1 MSDAL
6 KAITAVSA
14 VSSFVF
20 VGYRPDL
27 LPTSRPSYIGT
38 FVLLW
43 ITSFL
48 GWAFWKVILYPK
60 YFSPLRHLPMPK
72 GGSWWNGHFKEIS
85 ARATGEPHI
94 EWVNTI
100 PNDGLIRY
108 LGLLNS
114 ERLIVTSP
122 KGLSEVLTTQNY
134 DFIKPSHVAKGLGR
148 LLGIGILLA
157 EGDEHKTQ
165 RKNLMPAFAFR
176 HVKDLYPTF
185 WSKSRELVAAMTAH
199 IEAGGIPNDELPEYQ
214 KRPDVENDTAVLEA
228 HQWASRATLDIIGVA
243 GMGHDFGAIADP
255 TSILNQTY
263 RAVFKPTRQAAILG
277 LLNTFLPLWIVRN
290 IPIKRNGDIA
300 SAVTVI
306 RDTCRFLI
314 REKKE
319 KLEKKELHDCDILS
333 VAMESRYWGEEA
345 LIDQMMTFLAAG
357 HETTAASMTWAT
369 YLLAINPG
377 IQARLRAEV
386 REKLPSPDLLDEG
399 VTAQQIDHLPYLNAI
414 CNEVLRYR
422 SPVPLTLRD
431 AAHDTTLL
439 GTAIPKGTR
448 VMLVPWATNKTESLW
463 GSDARDFNPDR
474 WLPSESNPH
483 AAGNGGAKSNYAY
496 LTFLHGP
503 RSCIGQSFAK
513 AEFACLLAAWVGRF
527 EFEVNDERELDED
540 NIVIKGGVTAK
551 PSRGMYLRTKV
562 VEGW

>member
-1 MSDAL
+1 
-6 KAITAVSA
+6 
-14 VSSFVF
+14 
-20 VGYRPDL
+20 
-27 LPTSRPSYIGT
+27 
-38 FVLLW
+38 
-43 ITSFL
+43 
-48 GWAFWKVILYPK
+48 
-60 YFSPLRHLPMPK
+60 MPK
-72 GGSWWNGHFKEIS
+72 GGSWWNGHFNEIS
-85 ARATGEPHI
+85 ARATGDPHI
-94 EWVNTI
+94 EWINTI

-122 KGLSEVLTTQNY
+122 QGLKEVLTTQNY
-134 DFIKPSHVAKGLGR
+134 EFIKPSHIAKGLGR

-157 EGDEHKTQ
+157 EGEEHKTQ

-185 WSKSRELVAAMTAH
+185 WSKSREMVTAMTAY
-199 IEAGGIPNDELPEYQ
+199 IEAGGIPHDQLPDFQ
-214 KRPDVENDTAVLEA
+214 KGPEVKNDTAVLEA
-228 HQWASRATLDIIGVA
+228 HEWASRATLDIIGVA

-255 TSILNQTY
+255 TSPLNQTY

-277 LLNTFLPLWIVRN
+277 LLNLFLPGWFVHN
-290 IPIKRNGDIA
+290 IPIKRNGDIEA
-300 SAVTVI
+300 AVIVI
-306 RDTCRFLI
+306 RNTCRQLI

-319 KLEKKELHDCDILS
+319 KLEKNQLHDLDILS
-333 VAMESRYWGEEA
+333 VAIESGYWGEEA
-345 LIDQMMTFLAAG
+345 LIDQLMTFLAAG
-357 HETTAASMTWAT
+357 HETTASSMTWAT

-386 REKLPSPDLLDEG
+386 REKLPSPDDLDEG
-399 VTAQQIDHLPYLNAI
+399 VSALQIDHLPYLNAV

-422 SPVPLTLRD
+422 SPVPITLRD

-439 GTAIPKGTR
+439 GEAIPKGTR
-448 VMLVPWATNKTESLW
+448 VMLVPWAVNKSESLW
-463 GSDARDFNPDR
+463 GPDARKFNPDR

-483 AAGNGGAKSNYAY
+483 AANGGAKSAY
-496 LTFLHGP
+496 SFLTFLHGP

-527 EFEVNDERELDED
+527 EWEVNDVRESDED
-540 NIVIKGGVTAK
+540 NVLIKGGVTAK
-551 PSRGMYLRTKV
+551 PAKGMYLRTKV

>member
-1 MSDAL
+1 MSDIPFKAMTAL
-6 KAITAVSA
+6 SA
-14 VSSFVF
+14 VSSFVL

-27 LPTSRPSYIGT
+27 LLSRRPSYIGT
-38 FVLLW
+38 FMFIWLL
-43 ITSFL
+43 SFSA
-48 GWAFWKVILYPK
+48 WAFWKIILFPK
-60 YFSPLRHLPMPK
+60 FFSPLRHLPMPK

-85 ARATGEPHI
+85 AKTTGDPQI
-94 EWVNTI
+94 EWINTI

-114 ERLIVTSP
+114 ERIIVTSP
-122 KGLSEVLTTQNY
+122 QGLSQVLTTQNY
-134 DFIKPSHVAKGLGR
+134 EFIKPSHIAKSLGR
-148 LLGIGILLA
+148 LLGVGVLLA

-165 RKNLMPAFAFR
+165 RKQLMPAFSFR
-176 HVKDLYPTF
+176 HIKDLYPTF
-185 WSKSRELVAAMTAH
+185 WSKSREMVTAMTAH
-199 IEAGGIPNDELPEYQ
+199 IEAGGIPNCQLPEHQ

-228 HQWASRATLDIIGVA
+228 HEWASRATLDIIGVA

-255 TSILNQTY
+255 NSILNQTY
-263 RAVFKPTRQAAILG
+263 RSVFKPTRQAAILG
-277 LLNTFLPLWIVRN
+277 LLNLFLPGWFVRN
-290 IPIKRNGDIA
+290 IPIKRNGDIE

-306 RDTCRFLI
+306 RDQCRQLI
-314 REKKE
+314 REKKD
-319 KLEKKELHDCDILS
+319 KLQKKELNDLDILS
-333 VAMESRYWGEEA
+333 VAIESGYWGEEA
-345 LIDQMMTFLAAG
+345 LIDQLMTFLAAG

-386 REKLPSPDLLDEG
+386 REKLPSPDLNEDIS
-399 VTAQQIDHLPYLNAI
+399 AQQIDHLPYLNAV

-439 GTAIPKGTR
+439 NEKIPKGTR
-448 VMLVPWATNKTESLW
+448 VMLLPWAINKSESLW
-463 GSDARDFNPDR
+463 GPDARKFNPDR
-474 WLPSESNPH
+474 WIPSETNPYS
-483 AAGNGGAKSNYAY
+483 ANGGAASNYSM

-527 EFEVNDERELDED
+527 EWEVNDEREVEEG
-540 NIVIKGGVTAK
+540 NVAIKGGVTAK
-551 PSRGMYLRTKV
+551 PARGMYLRTKV